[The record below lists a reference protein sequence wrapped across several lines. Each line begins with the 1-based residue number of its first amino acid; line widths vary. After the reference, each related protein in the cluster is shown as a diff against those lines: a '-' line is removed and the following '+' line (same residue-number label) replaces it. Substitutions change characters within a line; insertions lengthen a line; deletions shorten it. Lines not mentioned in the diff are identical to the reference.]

1 MKKIIALIAFICVPF
16 VAVANVSGPELKKA
30 DVNLQDTVSLQRG
43 AQIFFN
49 NCTGCHSLKY
59 MRFERIATDLSIPKE
74 VMLDKLVFD
83 KDKKFGEQVTIAMS
97 KDYAAKQFGNPPPDL
112 TLEARLR
119 GADWVYT
126 YLTGF
131 YPDAKRPWGVN
142 NEAFPDVGM
151 PHVLANMERELGQ
164 EKFEAA
170 MLDLTNFLVYTAE
183 PVQLERRTIGAWALA
198 FLALL
203 LIPVWFLNKEYWKDV
218 H

>member
-1 MKKIIALIAFICVPF
+1 MKKLIAL
-16 VAVANVSGPELKKA
+16 VALVFMPLTVWAAGAQIHLKHA
-30 DVNLQDTVSLQRG
+30 DINLQDKVSLQRG

-49 NCTGCHSLKY
+49 NCTGCHSMKY
-59 MRFERIATDLSIPKE
+59 MRFERIADDLDIPKE
-74 VMLDKLVFD
+74 VMMDKLMFD
-83 KDKKFGEQVTIAMS
+83 KDKKIGEQATIAMTAE
-97 KDYAAKQFGNPPPDL
+97 YAAKQFGNPPPDL

-126 YLTGF
+126 YMTGF

-164 EKFEAA
+164 EKYEAA

-183 PVQLERRTIGAWALA
+183 PVQLERKRLGAWVLG
-198 FLALL
+198 FLV
-203 LIPVWFLNKEYWKDV
+203 LIFPLVWLLNKEYWKDV